1 MNKEEVDRT
10 ISLLIHQNLCVVNN
24 GNKEYPDFVVGGT
37 DLLKKELSKLFS
49 LSIVS
54 KQRELLAISCLNN
67 IIQPIDY
74 LKQLAELDG
83 GKLDGSF
90 AVHLTKQGMFYQ
102 ELAKKAIKEI
112 DNCG

>member
-1 MNKEEVDRT
+1 MNIQDKMQEIHHKYGVSEKANYEIQLFVEDLIKKDRAEQ
-10 ISLLIHQNLCVVNN
+10 LNLS
-24 GNKEYPDFVVGGT
+24 G
-37 DLLKKELSKLFS
+37 
-49 LSIVS
+49 VS
-54 KQRELLAISCLNN
+54 QQRELLAISCLNN